1 MEAKSVAPQDIEKE
15 LKALWESLE
24 GQGKM
29 RSCLYNL
36 IVYTKASPRVPYLRE
51 IVQKTIDK
59 FPSRILFIT
68 VGETNQIA
76 SQISVLTSEKI
87 ACDLID
93 IQLDE
98 ASIEAIPFLV
108 LPHLIPDLPIY
119 LLWADDPCQKD
130 PIGLKLE
137 ELTTRIIFDSE
148 SSENLSCF
156 AKAALGHRTSEIGD
170 LNWARIEGWRVLLSS
185 IFHSESKLEELKN
198 TKRIHITYNAHST
211 PYFVHTRIQALYLQG
226 WLATR
231 LGWKFTDKQITDR
244 GMTLTYGD
252 INISLEPVDFEQI
265 APGRIVTIEM
275 ETANGEHTLLQ
286 RSPEIPHQIVIQ
298 HSTKELCS
306 LPTYFMFAKYESG
319 QSLVNEICHH
329 GSSSHYI
336 SVLELLASINHSGLP
351 T

>member
-1 MEAKSVAPQDIEKE
+1 MDVKTVAPKDIEKE
-15 LKALWESLE
+15 LKALWECLE

-36 IVYTKASPRVPYLRE
+36 IVCTKASARVPYLRE

-59 FPSRILFIT
+59 FPSRILFVT
-68 VGETNQIA
+68 VGGTSKIT
-76 SQISVLTSEKI
+76 SKVSVLSSEKI
-87 ACDLID
+87 ACDLI
-93 IQLDE
+93 E
-98 ASIEAIPFLV
+98 IELPEGQSEHILFFV

-119 LLWADDPCQKD
+119 LLWAEDPCLKD
-130 PIGLKLE
+130 PTACNLE
-137 ELTTRIIFDSE
+137 GITTRIIFDSE

-156 AKAALGHRTSEIGD
+156 AKAALEHQSSTMGD

-185 IFHSESKLEELKN
+185 IFHSPSKLEALKN
-198 TKRIHITYNAHST
+198 TKRIHITYNAHQT
-211 PYFVHTRIQALYLQG
+211 PYFVHTRIQALYFQA

-231 LGWKFTDKQITDR
+231 LGWTFTSKEDSER
-244 GMTLTYGD
+244 GMTLQYGD
-252 INISLEPVDFEQI
+252 VSISIEPVDFEQI

-275 ETANGEHTLLQ
+275 TSSNGEHTLLQ
-286 RSPEIPHQIVIQ
+286 RNPELPHQIVIQ

-336 SVLELLASINHSGLP
+336 QVLELLASINHSGLP